1 MSMKIINGNPTY
13 DNASEYD
20 DAMAEWSQTGF
31 ELSLMES
38 SESPADYK
46 EMMDSH
52 MAQQPAM
59 TEEVFFG
66 YDPADLRPGSTWP
79 SDIEGC
85 QEIPF

>member
-1 MSMKIINGNPTY
+1 MSMKITNGFPTY
-13 DNASEYD
+13 DTASEYD

-52 MAQQPAM
+52 MAEQPAM
-59 TEEVFFG
+59 TEEVFWG
-66 YDPADLRPGSTWP
+66 NVDLSLGHDPANMGTDLP
-79 SDIEGC
+79 
-85 QEIPF
+85 